1 MKFDVLHNFISP
13 VTGRILVDT
22 DYVIVGNDDGVGVP
36 SPILIDIELDLIQL
50 RANYNILRQASFV
63 IGYPND
69 QLPYAQVLNSL
80 ADGYMYNTDG
90 VVSTNALI
98 PITDLPN
105 LTENKLWRGDSNNRP
120 VEVATIEVN
129 NLPNLTYRKVWV
141 GNISNRPV
149 ETIFSV
155 APDDATYVIRTPSLS
170 LPNAQIL
177 DLLGTGMAK
186 ISFSGYI
193 EIAKAGV
200 DYVTPFELKEAIAGL
215 EEEIIA
221 FKDKVRLEFLFVEGE
236 IVGLELEIGILELE
250 IIALGVAIGALELE
264 IAGLELEIIG
274 LGVALLGVQSQVLVL
289 EGAVTALLLV
299 IIPYLQDQ
307 IDDLGNKI
315 NNLRLNN
322 IPADGNVSLYNYKI
336 INLADPVNPQD
347 GATKAYVDRVAAEGM
362 GSLTIDGFVVGG
374 PPIDNVIT
382 TTRGP
387 TCLLTNIPA
396 GGNVSMDNY
405 RITNLKQSPEGDFD
419 AVSFKFLW
427 DLMHDEVEILW
438 P

>member
-22 DYVIVGNDDGVGVP
+22 DYVIVGDGNGVGVP

-69 QLPYAQVLNSL
+69 QLPFAQVLDSL
-80 ADGYMYNTDG
+80 ENGYMYNTNG
-90 VVSTNALI
+90 VVSTIARI

-105 LTENKLWRGDSNNRP
+105 LTENYLWIGNSENHP
-120 VEVATIEVN
+120 VEVANIEIN
-129 NLPNLTYRKVWV
+129 NLPKLTYNRVWI
-141 GNISNRPV
+141 GNSINRPI
-149 ETIFSV
+149 ESNFSI
-155 APDDATYVIRTPSLS
+155 APDDATYVIRTPSAF

-177 DLLGTGMAK
+177 RDLGRGMAK
-186 ISFSGYI
+186 ISFGGYI
-193 EIAKAGV
+193 EIANAGI
-200 DYVTPFELKEAIAGL
+200 DYVSPFELEKAIAGI
-215 EEEIIA
+215 EEELA
-221 FKDKVRLEFLFVEGE
+221 ALESEIEFELFLV
-236 IVGLELEIGILELE
+236 
-250 IIALGVAIGALELE
+250 ELE
-264 IAGLELEIIG
+264 IAGLELEIG
-274 LGVALLGVQSQVLVL
+274 LLELEILALGAFVEIELGIIEGEIIILGAALVGVLAQVFALEGTVAGLLGIVTYL
-289 EGAVTALLLV
+289 EYKVDE
-299 IIPYLQDQ
+299 LQ
-307 IDDLGNKI
+307 NRI

-322 IPADGNVSLYNYKI
+322 IPADGNVSLYNYQI

-347 GATKAYVDRVAAEGM
+347 AATKAYVDRIEAEGV

-374 PPIDNVIT
+374 SPVDNVIT

-396 GGNVSMDNY
+396 GGDVSMDNY
-405 RITNLKQSPEGDFD
+405 KITNLKQSPEEDFD